1 MLLLLISHQVLSE
14 PYHGYD
20 GYAVSRVARPEN
32 HTLRP
37 DENCG
42 LRFYTTESGGL
53 LALAASA

>member
-1 MLLLLISHQVLSE
+1 MLLLLISHQGVLSE
-14 PYHGYD
+14 PYH

-32 HTLRP
+32 HTLRL

-53 LALAASA
+53 LALTASA